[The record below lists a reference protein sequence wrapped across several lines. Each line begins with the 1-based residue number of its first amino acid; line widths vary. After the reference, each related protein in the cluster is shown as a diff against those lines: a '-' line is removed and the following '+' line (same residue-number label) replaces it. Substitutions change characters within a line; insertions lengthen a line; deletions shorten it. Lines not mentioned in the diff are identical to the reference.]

1 MIIYVDGIFDLFHRG
16 HLESFKFIKEKYPNC
31 KLYVGVISDNDAK
44 SYKRSPI
51 IFEEDRTEIIR
62 GIKYVDK
69 VIFPAPLIITKSFLD
84 DFTIDKVV
92 HGFSNPE
99 DEQKQKKLFE
109 VPINLNMFEVIP
121 YYDLIS
127 TTDIIEKTKKEY

>member
-16 HLESFKFIKEKYPNC
+16 HLESFKYIKTKYPNC

-51 IFEEDRTEIIR
+51 IYEEDRTEIIR

-69 VIFPAPLIITKSFLD
+69 VIFPAPFTLFDRYYTTTQ
-84 DFTIDKVV
+84 FTISTCSKNNMKV
-92 HGFSNPE
+92 
-99 DEQKQKKLFE
+99 
-109 VPINLNMFEVIP
+109 
-121 YYDLIS
+121 
-127 TTDIIEKTKKEY
+127 